1 MTVKCQDGIG
11 TYKNGSL
18 MTPAACSWALNKI
31 AREISIIVPI
41 GQSPVIFNTRVVK
54 GAIETRY

>member
-1 MTVKCQDGIG
+1 
-11 TYKNGSL
+11 
-18 MTPAACSWALNKI
+18 MTPAACSWALKKTTG
-31 AREISIIVPI
+31 EISIIVPI